1 MGFRVNRRI
10 SLGKN
15 VRVNIGKRGVSV
27 SVKMGPVTVNSR
39 GRKTIHV
46 AKGVSYTINPK
57 TKRST
62 SAQRRSTAG
71 GKQHASYDPPSASS
85 MPRQPRPKTLKQLEF
100 QYKAYSALL
109 WVMYALTAF
118 TILMCFFG
126 PVMLVFAIPCTLMSI
141 GFTKLKAT
149 LRKQLEERRSDDA
162 SPVAADAD
170 GITTDESSSKN
181 TANERSI

>member
-15 VRVNIGKRGVSV
+15 VRVNIGKRGVST
-27 SVKMGPVTVNSR
+27 SVKIGPVTFNSR

-62 SAQRRSTAG
+62 STQRRPTVG
-71 GKQHASYDPPSASS
+71 GKQHASYDSTSASS

-109 WVMYALTAF
+109 WVVYALTAF

-162 SPVAADAD
+162 QEFYNAVN
-170 GITTDESSSKN
+170 GL
-181 TANERSI
+181 

>member
-15 VRVNIGKRGVSV
+15 VRVNIGKKGVST
-27 SVKMGPVTVNSR
+27 SVKIGPVTVNSS

-46 AKGVSYTINPK
+46 AKGVSYTIDPK
-57 TKRST
+57 AKRNT
-62 SAQRRSTAG
+62 TTQRRSTI
-71 GKQHASYDPPSASS
+71 KSRQQASYASASS
-85 MPRQPRPKTLKQLEF
+85 IPRQPRPKTLKQLEI
-100 QYKAYSALL
+100 QYKAYNTLL

-126 PVMLVFAIPCTLMSI
+126 PVMLIFAIPCTLMSV

-149 LRKQLEERRSDDA
+149 LKKQLEERR
-162 SPVAADAD
+162 AD
-170 GITTDESSSKN
+170 DESPKATDMEPQMS
-181 TANERSI
+181 ERSTND

>member
-15 VRVNIGKRGVSV
+15 VRVNIGKRGVST

-57 TKRST
+57 TKRNTST
-62 SAQRRSTAG
+62 QRRSTAG
-71 GKQHASYDPPSASS
+71 SKQHASYASPSASS

-100 QYKAYSALL
+100 QYKAYSVLL

-126 PVMLVFAIPCTLMSI
+126 PVMLIFAIPSTLMSI
-141 GFTKLKAT
+141 GFTKLKTT
-149 LRKQLEERRSDDA
+149 LRKQLEERRADDA
-162 SPVAADAD
+162 APTTADA
-170 GITTDESSSKN
+170 GGNATGNYETD
-181 TANERSI
+181 

>member
-15 VRVNIGKRGVSV
+15 VRVNIGKRGVST
-27 SVKMGPVTVNSR
+27 SVKIGPVTFNSS

-109 WVMYALTAF
+109 WVVHALTAF
-118 TILMCFFG
+118 TILMCLFG
-126 PVMLVFAIPCTLMSI
+126 TAMLVFAIPCTLMSI
-141 GFTKLKAT
+141 SFTKLKAT

-162 SPVAADAD
+162 QEFYNAVN
-170 GITTDESSSKN
+170 GL
-181 TANERSI
+181 

>member
-15 VRVNIGKRGVSV
+15 VRVNIGKRGVST
-27 SVKMGPVTVNSR
+27 SVKIGPVTFNSR

-62 SAQRRSTAG
+62 STQRRSTTG
-71 GKQHASYDPPSASS
+71 GKQHASYGPSSASS

-100 QYKAYSALL
+100 QYKAYSVLL

-126 PVMLVFAIPCTLMSI
+126 PVMLVFAVPCTLMSI

-162 SPVAADAD
+162 QEFYNAVN
-170 GITTDESSSKN
+170 GL
-181 TANERSI
+181 

>member
-15 VRVNIGKRGVSV
+15 VRVNIGKRGVST

-57 TKRST
+57 TKRNT
-62 SAQRRSTAG
+62 APQRRSTVES
-71 GKQHASYDPPSASS
+71 KQQASYTPSSAGST
-85 MPRQPRPKTLKQLEF
+85 PHQPRPKTLKQLEF
-100 QYKAYSALL
+100 QYKAYNVLL

-126 PVMLVFAIPCTLMSI
+126 PVMLVFAIPCMLMSK

-149 LRKQLEERRSDDA
+149 LRKQLEEKR
-162 SPVAADAD
+162 AD
-170 GITTDESSSKN
+170 DESPKATDMEPQMSEEHK
-181 TANERSI
+181 

>member
-15 VRVNIGKRGVSV
+15 VRVNIGKRGVST
-27 SVKMGPVTVNSR
+27 SVKIGPVTFNSS

-62 SAQRRSTAG
+62 SAQRRSTTG

-109 WVMYALTAF
+109 WVVHALTAF

-141 GFTKLKAT
+141 AQGDAQETA
-149 LRKQLEERRSDDA
+149 RREKIRRRA
-162 SPVAADAD
+162 
-170 GITTDESSSKN
+170 GILQCR
-181 TANERSI
+181 ERSLIHRK

>member
-15 VRVNIGKRGVSV
+15 VRVNIGKRGVST

-39 GRKTIHV
+39 GRKTVHV

-57 TKRST
+57 TKRNT
-62 SAQRRSTAG
+62 APQRRSTVESN
-71 GKQHASYDPPSASS
+71 QQASYAPSSAGST
-85 MPRQPRPKTLKQLEF
+85 PHQPRPKTLKQLEI
-100 QYKAYSALL
+100 QYKAYNVLL

-126 PVMLVFAIPCTLMSI
+126 PVMLVFAIPVHADVNTLHQAQ
-141 GFTKLKAT
+141 GDAQETA
-149 LRKQLEERRSDDA
+149 RREKIRRR
-162 SPVAADAD
+162 VA
-170 GITTDESSSKN
+170 GC
-181 TANERSI
+181 RRC

>member
-15 VRVNIGKRGVSV
+15 VRVNIGKRGVST
-27 SVKMGPVTVNSR
+27 SVKIGPVTFNSS

-109 WVMYALTAF
+109 WVVHALTAF

-126 PVMLVFAIPCTLMSI
+126 TAMLVFAIPCTLMSI
-141 GFTKLKAT
+141 SFTKLKAT

-162 SPVAADAD
+162 QEFYNAVN
-170 GITTDESSSKN
+170 GL
-181 TANERSI
+181 

>member
-15 VRVNIGKRGVSV
+15 VRVNIGKRGVST

-62 SAQRRSTAG
+62 PTQRRSTAG
-71 GKQHASYDPPSASS
+71 SKQHASYAPPSASS

-100 QYKAYSALL
+100 QYKAYSVLL

-118 TILMCFFG
+118 TILTCFFE

-141 GFTKLKAT
+141 GFTKLKTT
-149 LRKQLEERRSDDA
+149 LRKQLEERRADDA
-162 SPVAADAD
+162 APTTADA
-170 GITTDESSSKN
+170 GGNATGNYETD
-181 TANERSI
+181 

>member
-15 VRVNIGKRGVSV
+15 VRVNIGKRGVST

-57 TKRST
+57 TKRNTST
-62 SAQRRSTAG
+62 QRRSTAG
-71 GKQHASYDPPSASS
+71 SKQHASYAPPSASS

-100 QYKAYSALL
+100 QYKAYSVLL

-141 GFTKLKAT
+141 GFTKFKAT
-149 LRKQLEERRSDDA
+149 LRKQLEERR
-162 SPVAADAD
+162 AD
-170 GITTDESSSKN
+170 DESPKATDMEPQMSERN
-181 TANERSI
+181 TND

>member
-15 VRVNIGKRGVSV
+15 VRVNIGKRGVST

-39 GRKTIHV
+39 GRKTVHV

-57 TKRST
+57 TKRNT
-62 SAQRRSTAG
+62 APRRRSTVG
-71 GKQHASYDPPSASS
+71 SKQQASYTPSSAGST
-85 MPRQPRPKTLKQLEF
+85 PHQPRPKTLKQLEF
-100 QYKAYSALL
+100 QYKAYNVLL

-118 TILMCFFG
+118 TILMCLFG
-126 PVMLVFAIPCTLMSI
+126 PDMLVFAIPCTLMSI

-181 TANERSI
+181 TANERNI